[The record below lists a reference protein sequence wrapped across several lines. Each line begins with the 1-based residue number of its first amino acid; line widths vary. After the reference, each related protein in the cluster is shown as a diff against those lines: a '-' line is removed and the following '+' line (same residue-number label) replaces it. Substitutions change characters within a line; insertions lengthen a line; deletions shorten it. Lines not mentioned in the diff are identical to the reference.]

1 MSTVYKINRLCKI
14 NTDNPTPCK
23 YSMDVAINIEPVRKN
38 KKFENFV
45 LGMDG
50 YQQCYEDYDARNTL
64 TEDEVIKFVE
74 SIEVDADIPDK
85 LYPTYLDCGGAFGVK
100 INIRDEEPIYAWVYN
115 KHNGYYYHDI
125 YYTNGE
131 LKIDCWEVDCL

>member
-1 MSTVYKINRLCKI
+1 MSTVYKVNRLCKI

-23 YSMDVAINIEPVRKN
+23 YNMDVAINIVPVRKN

-45 LGMDG
+45 LGIDG

-74 SIEVDADIPDK
+74 SIEVDVELPYELRFKYNGEKFA
-85 LYPTYLDCGGAFGVK
+85 VK
-100 INIRDEEPIYAWVYN
+100 INIQGEGPIYAWVYN
-115 KHNGYYYHDI
+115 DHNGYYYHSV
-125 YYTNGE
+125 YYTGGE

>member
-23 YSMDVAINIEPVRKN
+23 YNMDVAINITPVRKN
-38 KKFENFV
+38 KKFENFA
-45 LGMDG
+45 LGIDG
-50 YQQCYEDYDARNTL
+50 YQQCYEDYDACSTL
-64 TEDEVIKFVE
+64 TEDEVVKFVE
-74 SIEVDADIPDK
+74 SIEVNVELPYELRFKYNGEKFA
-85 LYPTYLDCGGAFGVK
+85 VK

-115 KHNGYYYHDI
+115 DHNGYYYHDI

-131 LKIDCWEVDCL
+131 LKVDCWEQDCL

>member
-23 YSMDVAINIEPVRKN
+23 YNMDVAINIVPVRKN

-45 LGMDG
+45 LGIDG

-74 SIEVDADIPDK
+74 SIEVDVELPYELRFKYNGEKFA
-85 LYPTYLDCGGAFGVK
+85 VK
-100 INIRDEEPIYAWVYN
+100 INIQGEEPIYAWVYN
-115 KHNGYYYHDI
+115 DHNGYYYHSV
-125 YYTNGE
+125 YYTGGE
-131 LKIDCWEVDCL
+131 LKIDYWEQDCL